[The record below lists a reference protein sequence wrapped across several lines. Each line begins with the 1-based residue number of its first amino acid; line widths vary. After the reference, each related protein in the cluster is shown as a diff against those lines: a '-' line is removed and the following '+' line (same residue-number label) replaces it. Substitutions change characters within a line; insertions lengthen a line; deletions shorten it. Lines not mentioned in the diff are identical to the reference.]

1 MQLVCQYSEAWVK
14 MSSSLKTE
22 DRSPP
27 WSLQTRYFSTIQASS
42 PAGESARP

>member
-27 WSLQTRYFSTIQASS
+27 
-42 PAGESARP
+42 